1 MEEIKKKNK
10 KLKII
15 NKIVL
20 ILCLIIILLGIFNVI
35 LFNKIMILI
44 FIIIWLALIT
54 MSISILKKNI
64 KKKTKG
70 KNIEEIKE
78 KKLKKIAIILFI
90 VIILLGGLDIF
101 LYNEMMPIIDYAMV
115 QSENIEKQMFNS
127 KFTEYTGVQK
137 GTAIKPLL
145 RVVMAVNSSNYNNHI
160 VTIEV
165 KDESLADNNS
175 IANFISKI
183 EIKNKYEVNMYDID
197 NDEFIDKIFIRTE
210 GEEATEEELKLE
222 QIQQEKDE
230 TEYDRWLKEQE
241 EYYKEI
247 EQEEKNK
254 KIAIIVISILA
265 IIGLILTIKGLII
278 LKKGDENKKRKVLI
292 AFITAESIITC
303 GLLLILLGIITGK
316 IYYMF

>member
-44 FIIIWLALIT
+44 FIIICLALIT